1 MNLDVLTLPPEF
13 GADETA
19 TLSGLTVLLIFWFTG
34 SFLGCALF
42 LLGDLIVRYIFVF
55 FKYNYNL

>member
-1 MNLDVLTLPPEF
+1 MTLDVLTGPPELD
-13 GADETA
+13 ADETA
-19 TLSGLTVLLIFWFTG
+19 ALWGLTVLFLFWLRG